1 MFGFNLILIILSTTD
16 RHVLGNL
23 KCNITIFGGPAP
35 QGIPCIFPFVY
46 YGKKYDKCTTAYEAD
61 ERPWCAT
68 RIIKNS
74 RELRGDSN
82 DWGYC
87 DSKCPFIDFFGK
99 SFKNGTTIIPP
110 STIITTASPT
120 RILSSHSISPG
131 TTSTDITFS
140 TTPHSRKKSTIS
152 HSSQF
157 FSNGND
163 TEGTWIPNQSKNE
176 CGNALNY
183 GFIFGGK
190 DATLGEFPFVALL
203 GYESV
208 SIKRNYDYLC
218 GGVLINRR
226 YVITAA
232 HCETDEK
239 PIKTVVLG
247 EFDIRDDPDCRA
259 DCRMAQ
265 RFNKD
270 NDIAL
275 IRLPRLVTT
284 IKEDAQTFVSPICLP
299 NSNPSNNPSSSGI
312 KELTVVGWGKTSYER
327 NIFINKGIG
336 SEILQK
342 LKLNVV
348 PFSICKDLINQITKC
363 HICALGK
370 DGEDSCNG
378 DSGSPLIYVPSYGS
392 PMVLQ
397 GIVSSGS
404 YICGIGVP
412 GIYTKIDSYVD
423 WIKSNLKP

>member
-74 RELRGDSN
+74 RELR
-82 DWGYC
+82 
-87 DSKCPFIDFFGK
+87 DFFGE

-120 RILSSHSISPG
+120 RILSSHSISSA
-131 TTSTDITFS
+131 TTSADITFS

-203 GYESV
+203 GYES
-208 SIKRNYDYLC
+208 
-218 GGVLINRR
+218 LIVKQTKNQLKQFNKGLD
-226 YVITAA
+226 VTK
-232 HCETDEK
+232 H
-239 PIKTVVLG
+239 P
-247 EFDIRDDPDCRA
+247 
-259 DCRMAQ
+259 
-265 RFNKD
+265 RFNFD
-270 NDIAL
+270 GHVAHNDIAL

-312 KELTVVGWGKTSYER
+312 KELTVVGWGE
-327 NIFINKGIG
+327 NF
-336 SEILQK
+336 

-348 PFSICKDLINQITKC
+348 PFSICKDLLNQITKC

-378 DSGSPLIYVPSYGS
+378 DSGSPLIYLPSYGS